1 MAVKNF
7 KKISIQGSDPMMI
20 KNRVFIEILI
30 IFEKNS
36 CTYNL
41 IMVKMRY

>member
-7 KKISIQGSDPMMI
+7 KKILIKGSDPFI
-20 KNRVFIEILI
+20 NKKVVFIEILI